1 MIKAILFD
9 FNGVIIDDEPVQMRA
24 YQEVLKEHGIDLTE
38 EDYLASLGMDDHTFV
53 RNAFKVK
60 GLPEPNGKTDEIV
73 DAKFA
78 KWKKSVSSKLPLFEG
93 IENFVEKCSREFAL
107 GIVSMATRR
116 EIDHVLEM
124 SGIAKH
130 FSTIVSSEHV
140 VNCKPDPECFRI
152 GFREIDAFR
161 ITQGHLP
168 MNHEDCLVIEDTPP
182 GVQAAIGADLQA
194 LGVANT
200 VSADK
205 LRNAGARAVANDLRD
220 WMPES
225 IRRVF

>member
-60 GLPEPNGKTDEIV
+60 GMPEPNGKTEEIV

-78 KWKKSVSSKLPLFEG
+78 KWKDVVSTELPLFEG
-93 IENFVEKCSREFAL
+93 IEDFVEKCSREFAL

-116 EIDHVLEM
+116 EIDHVLSQ
-124 SGIAKH
+124 SGMAKH
-130 FSTIVSSEHV
+130 FSTIISSEHV

-168 MNHEDCLVIEDTPP
+168 MNHADCLVIEDSPP

-194 LGVANT
+194 LGVTNT
-200 VSADK
+200 VSAEE
-205 LRNAGARAVANDLRD
+205 LRNAGARAVAKDLRD